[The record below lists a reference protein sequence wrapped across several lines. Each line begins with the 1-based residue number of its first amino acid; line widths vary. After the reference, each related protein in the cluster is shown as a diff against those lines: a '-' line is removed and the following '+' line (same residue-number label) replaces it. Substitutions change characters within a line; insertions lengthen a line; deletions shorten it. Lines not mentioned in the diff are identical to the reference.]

1 MFVINNLTRGESYYI
16 PYFPSSDFYDLYPQ
30 RVADIAQLSSTLEAG
45 ILTKAKFIQ
54 GQGFEDESLNGLKI
68 DKEGTTLVKLLSQL
82 SEAFVRFGGFSM
94 HLGLNGLLR
103 HNTIKYAPFEIAR
116 LAQPKNDSDKIDSI
130 FLKYYYKQRFGE
142 NNRYTEKKYT
152 AEYPRFTTDQKK
164 IKAQIGQYGN
174 GDLRHFPGQIYWF
187 GTPRSGNYYYPYP
200 CYNSVLQ
207 DAITEANLKLSK
219 KYDIEDRF
227 KGQLVIFKPTASAGV
242 TQEQREQDKRD
253 YSQFVAPD
261 GSRVHIEYIPNIESK
276 PDYVQLQPYELS
288 KNYQYA
294 EESVQKNIRQ
304 SFGIPDILYG
314 FPTKGKLGTT
324 NEIKEAIQF
333 TYTFVVD
340 AEQRIIENA
349 LKEILANFHIKVN
362 FSGLKIKDLTFNELT
377 INQ

>member
-54 GQGFEDESLNGLKI
+54 GQGFEDESLNDLKI

-94 HLGLNGLLR
+94 HLGVNGLLR
-103 HNTIKYAPFEIAR
+103 YNNIKYAPFEIAR
-116 LAQPKNDSDKIDSI
+116 LAQPKGTDKIDSI

-142 NNRYTEKKYT
+142 SNRSTEKKYIV
-152 AEYPRFTTDQKK
+152 EFPKFTTNKNE
-164 IKAQIGQYGN
+164 IKSQLVQYGN
-174 GDLRHFPGQIYWF
+174 GKLRDFPGQIYWF

-227 KGQLVIFKPTASAGV
+227 KGQLVIFKPIGNGGIS
-242 TQEQREQDKRD
+242 QEQRDQDKRD

-261 GSRVHIEYIPNIESK
+261 GSRVHIEYIPNTESK
-276 PDYVQLQPYELS
+276 PEYVQLQPYELS

-314 FPTKGKLGTT
+314 FPTAGKLGTQ

-349 LKEILANFHIKVN
+349 LKEVLGNFHIKVN
-362 FSGLKIKDLTFNELT
+362 LDGLKIKDLTFNELT
-377 INQ
+377 INT